1 MKRRNWI
8 TALLIALIMISISN
22 GTAFSETSIIPME
35 QEVTQGALRVEVDEQ
50 IVECPLKHT
59 DVKASISGFIARVTV
74 TQTFHNPYD
83 EKIEAVYVF
92 PLPHTAAIDNMTMTV
107 GDRRIVGLIKRSAEA
122 QAIYEAAIQQG
133 KTASLLEQERPNI
146 FTQSVGNI
154 QPKDEVR
161 IEISYVDVLDYD
173 MGTYEFHFPMVVG
186 PRYIPGTPTS
196 KMPKLPAELEGKVGE
211 LEVPLDAPLAGA
223 DPSGTGVAPDTD
235 RVPDAS
241 RITPPVLKPGY
252 RTAHDIS
259 LAVSLNAG
267 VPVQDIKVINHE
279 AEVDRVDL
287 SGATAA
293 ISPADS
299 IPNKDFVM
307 KYAVVGEKPE
317 MAVLAH
323 SDEPEQGYFM
333 LMIQPKLDAEL
344 AEAPPREI
352 VFLVDVSGSMRGEPT
367 QKVKETMHHFFRR
380 TKPNDTLQ
388 VITFAG
394 SAAKLFK
401 KPVPAT
407 QANIEHALDF
417 TQNIRGGGGTEMLKA
432 IKLVLNEPVDPERV
446 RIVVM
451 LTDGYIG
458 NESEIIAEVDKRS
471 GDQIRFW
478 ALGIGTSPNRY
489 LIDGVAK
496 HGGGMAKVLEL
507 NTDPGPLVE
516 EIAERIHRA
525 QLAKIRIDWNGLSVY
540 ETYPRRIPE
549 LWAGRPVIMF
559 GRYTAGGSK
568 EIRLSGN
575 AEGKPLKYKLR
586 VTLPDAQPV
595 HDVLSKVWARKKIED
610 LSGQLHA
617 VDAPEEELLR
627 YNIEVYEDPI
637 RFEDLSWYREMREI
651 VEEITQIALN
661 YRLMTQYTSFVA
673 VDENDM
679 QPINQV
685 AKAPRQVVVP
695 VPLPEGTDFRGF
707 YNVPGPKVANS
718 GMMRMV
724 RAPAATS
731 ASGPNAQYK
740 SVDRSQTLKALQ
752 AEASPEATRIRSELA
767 ENPAQSKFLRASL
780 IVPSWRLLAGAING
794 EIDKA
799 ALTTLEKAWEDPML
813 ETVMTSGNQYIAM
826 RSAWCIRTAA
836 QAVPTDAELTAL
848 SKRVTSKIRKIK
860 LPKLQDNSASAYLST
875 LYAVL
880 THQEAADKGLVK
892 SLLMR
897 MDNNTDISVK
907 TARLIAEG
915 LLNPSTRNDK
925 ALQQVIST
933 HDIYGDDLVLL
944 TCLLAKSRG
953 GQLWQTFREEFPY
966 IVRRNRLSGH
976 VVVMISRIEGSPKSI
991 QISSK

>member
-1 MKRRNWI
+1 MQQQNWI
-8 TALLIALIMISISN
+8 TAFLSALIMIGISS
-22 GTAFSETSIIPME
+22 GTAFTETSQPIIPME
-35 QEVTQGALRVEVDEQ
+35 QEITQGALRVERDEE

-59 DVKASISGFIARVTV
+59 DVKANIAGFIAHVTV

-92 PLPHTAAIDNMTMTV
+92 PLPHTAAIDDMTMTI
-107 GDRRIVGLIKRSAEA
+107 GERRIVGLIKRRAEA
-122 QAIYEAAIQQG
+122 QAIYQEAIQQG

-154 QPKDEVR
+154 QPNDEVR

-196 KMPKLPAELEGKVGE
+196 KKPELPDELKGKVGE
-211 LEVPLDAPLAGA
+211 SEAPLDAPSDGA
-223 DPSGTGVAPDTD
+223 DPSGTGVSPDTD

-259 LAVSLNAG
+259 LAVSLDAG
-267 VPVQDIKVINHE
+267 VPIQDIQITNHTAAVE
-279 AEVDRVDL
+279 RAGAT
-287 SGATAA
+287 GATAVL
-293 ISPADS
+293 SPADS

-307 KYAVVGEKPE
+307 KYAVAGKQPE

-323 SDEPEQGYFM
+323 ATAPEQGYFM

-352 VFLVDVSGSMRGEPT
+352 VFLVDTSGSMSGAPT
-367 QKVKETMHHFFRR
+367 KKVKETMHHFLRR

-388 VITFAG
+388 VITFANR
-394 SAAKLFK
+394 ADKLFK
-401 KPVPAT
+401 KSVPAT
-407 QANIEHALDF
+407 QMNIEHALNF
-417 TQNIRGGGGTEMLKA
+417 TQQVRGGGGTEMLKA

-458 NESEIIAEVDKRS
+458 NEAEIIAEVDKRA

-478 ALGIGTSPNRY
+478 AIGIGSSPNHY

-496 HGGGMAKVLEL
+496 HGGGMAKVLAL
-507 NTDPGPLVE
+507 NTDPGPLVA
-516 EIAERIHRA
+516 EIADRIHRA
-525 QLAKIRIDWNGLSVY
+525 QLAKIKIDWNGLSVY

-559 GRYTAGGSK
+559 GRYGAGGSQ
-568 EIRLSGN
+568 EIRLSGS
-575 AEGKPLKYKLR
+575 AEGKPLKYKLH
-586 VTLPDAQPV
+586 VTLPDAQPT
-595 HDVLSKVWARKKIED
+595 HDVLSKAWARKKIED
-610 LSGQLHA
+610 ISAQLYA
-617 VDAPEEELLR
+617 ADAPE
-627 YNIEVYEDPI
+627 IID
-637 RFEDLSWYREMREI
+637 
-651 VEEITQIALN
+651 EITDIALN

-679 QPINQV
+679 QPINQE

-695 VPLPEGTDFRGF
+695 VPLPDGTDFRGF
-707 YNVPGPKVANS
+707 YGPQSPQARFAS
-718 GMMRMV
+718 STRRMA
-724 RAPAATS
+724 RLSAPVQYS
-731 ASGPNAQYK
+731 ADRGP
-740 SVDRSQTLKALQ
+740 TLEALQ
-752 AEASPEATRIRSELA
+752 VTTETEKNKAPGSWDFSE
-767 ENPAQSKFLRASL
+767 KSL
-780 IVPSWRLLAGAING
+780 QTPSWKLLAGAIAG
-794 EIDKA
+794 KVDKD
-799 ALTTLEKAWEDPML
+799 ALTTLQKAWKDPRL
-813 ETVMTSGNQYIAM
+813 ETVMKGGNQYIAV

-848 SKRVTSKIRKIK
+848 SERVLSKVTKIRLLILHK
-860 LPKLQDNSASAYLST
+860 NSLSAYLST

-880 THQEAADKGLVK
+880 APQGEADTALVK
-892 SLLMR
+892 ALLRRTGKDTHITM
-897 MDNNTDISVK
+897 K

-915 LLNPSTRNDK
+915 LLKPSARNDK
-925 ALQQVIST
+925 ALQAALLT
-933 HDIYGDDLVLL
+933 HEIYGEDLVLL
-944 TCLLAKSRG
+944 TCLLAKNRG

-966 IVRRNRLSGH
+966 IARRNQLSGH
-976 VVVMISRIEGSPKSI
+976 IVVAISRIEASPRSIQFSPKP
-991 QISSK
+991 

>member
-22 GTAFSETSIIPME
+22 STAFSETSIIPME

-59 DVKASISGFIARVTV
+59 DVKVNISGFIARVTV

-92 PLPHTAAIDNMTMTV
+92 PLPRTAAIDDMTMTV

-122 QAIYEAAIQQG
+122 QAIYQEAIQQG

-211 LEVPLDAPLAGA
+211 LEVPLDAPLEGA
-223 DPSGTGVAPDTD
+223 DPLGAGVAPDTN

-267 VPVQDIKVINHE
+267 VPIQDIKIVNHKS
-279 AEVDRVDL
+279 EVDRVDV
-287 SGATAA
+287 SGATAVL
-293 ISPADS
+293 SPADS
-299 IPNKDFVM
+299 IANKDFVM

-352 VFLVDVSGSMRGEPT
+352 VFLVDVSGSMSGEPT
-367 QKVKETMHHFFRR
+367 EKVKETMHHFFRR

-401 KPVPAT
+401 KSVPAT

-417 TQNIRGGGGTEMLKA
+417 TQQMRGGGGTEMLKA

-516 EIAERIHRA
+516 QIAERIHRA

-549 LWAGRPVIMF
+549 LWAGRPVVMF
-559 GRYTAGGSK
+559 GRYGAGGSK
-568 EIRLSGN
+568 EIRLSGSV
-575 AEGKPLKYKLR
+575 EGKPLKYKLR

-595 HDVLSKVWARKKIED
+595 HDVLPKVWARKKIED

-617 VDAPEEELLR
+617 VDVP
-627 YNIEVYEDPI
+627 
-637 RFEDLSWYREMREI
+637 EI

-661 YRLMTQYTSFVA
+661 HRLMTQYTSFVA

-679 QPINQV
+679 QPIDQV

-695 VPLPEGTDFRGF
+695 VPLPEGADFRGF
-707 YNVPGPKVANS
+707 YNVRNPKVANS
-718 GMMRMV
+718 EMARMV
-724 RAPAATS
+724 RAPALS
-731 ASGPNAQYK
+731 PASGSKAQYK
-740 SVDRSQTLKALQ
+740 VNRRSTLKALQ
-752 AEASPEATRIRSELA
+752 VESSPEATGILSELA
-767 ENPAQSKFLRASL
+767 ENPAQSEFLRASL
-780 IVPSWRLLAGAING
+780 IVPSWQLLSGAING

-826 RSAWCIRTAA
+826 RSAWCIRMAA
-836 QAVPTDAELTAL
+836 QAVRTDVELTAL
-848 SKRVTSKIRKIK
+848 SKRVISKMRKVK

-880 THQEAADKGLVK
+880 TYQEAADRGLVK

-907 TARLIAEG
+907 TARLIAGG

-925 ALQQVIST
+925 ALQQAIST

-944 TCLLAKSRG
+944 SCLLAKSRG

-966 IVRRNRLSGH
+966 IARRNQLSGH
-976 VVVMISRIEGSPKSI
+976 VVVMISRIGALPKSI
-991 QISSK
+991 QFSL

>member
-1 MKRRNWI
+1 MKQRNWI
-8 TALLIALIMISISN
+8 TALLSVLIMLGISN
-22 GTAFSETSIIPME
+22 GTAFTETLQPITSME

-59 DVKASISGFIARVTV
+59 DVKADIAGFIARVTV

-92 PLPHTAAIDNMTMTV
+92 PLPHTAAIDDMTMTV
-107 GDRRIVGLIKRSAEA
+107 GDRRIVGLIKRRAEA
-122 QAIYEAAIQQG
+122 QALYQEAIKQG

-154 QPKDEVR
+154 QPKDEVC

-196 KMPKLPAELEGKVGE
+196 KMPELPDELEGKVGE
-211 LEVPLDAPLAGA
+211 LEAPLDAPLEGA

-241 RITPPVLKPGY
+241 RITPLVLKPGY

-259 LAVSLNAG
+259 LAVSLDAG
-267 VPVQDIKVINHE
+267 VPIQDIQIVNHTADVARVE
-279 AEVDRVDL
+279 A
-287 SGATAA
+287 SGATAVL
-293 ISPADS
+293 SPADS

-317 MAVLAH
+317 LAVLAH
-323 SDEPEQGYFM
+323 SKGAEQGYFM

-352 VFLVDVSGSMRGEPT
+352 VFLVDISGSMNGAPT
-367 QKVKETMHHFFRR
+367 QKVKETMHHFLRR

-394 SAAKLFK
+394 RAAKLFEK
-401 KPVPAT
+401 SVPAT
-407 QANIEHALDF
+407 QMNIEHALNF
-417 TQNIRGGGGTEMLKA
+417 TQQIRSGGGTEMLKA

-446 RIVVM
+446 RIAVM

-458 NESEIIAEVDKRS
+458 NEGEIIAEVDKRS

-478 ALGIGTSPNRY
+478 AIGIGSSPNRY

-496 HGGGMAKVLEL
+496 HGGGMAKMLEL

-516 EIAERIHRA
+516 QIAERIHRA
-525 QLAKIRIDWNGLSVY
+525 QLAKIQIDWNDLSVY

-549 LWAGRPVIMF
+549 LWAGRPVVMF
-559 GRYTAGGSK
+559 GRYGAGGSK

-617 VDAPEEELLR
+617 VDA
-627 YNIEVYEDPI
+627 
-637 RFEDLSWYREMREI
+637 SEI
-651 VEEITQIALN
+651 VEEITHIALN
-661 YRLMTQYTSFVA
+661 HRLMTQYTSFVA

-679 QPINQV
+679 QPINQE

-707 YNVPGPKVANS
+707 YNPQNAKVS
-718 GMMRMV
+718 YSRMA
-724 RAPAATS
+724 RM
-731 ASGPNAQYK
+731 ASGRGSVTASAPTAQAR
-740 SVDRSQTLKALQ
+740 VIDRGPALEALQ
-752 AEASPEATRIRSELA
+752 VDANPQATGILSEV
-767 ENPAQSKFLRASL
+767 EKVERNPGQSEFLRESL
-780 IVPSWRLLAGAING
+780 TVPSWKLLAGAING
-794 EIDKA
+794 EIDKE
-799 ALTTLEKAWEDPML
+799 ALTTLQKAWENPML
-813 ETVMTSGNQYIAM
+813 ETIIEGQNPDIAMM

-836 QAVPTDAELTAL
+836 YTVPTDVELTAL
-848 SKRVTSKIRKIK
+848 SKRVLSKVSKIK
-860 LPKLQDNSASAYLST
+860 LLKPRDNTFFAYLNT
-875 LYAVL
+875 LYAALVQ
-880 THQEAADKGLVK
+880 QEQADKDLVK
-892 SLLMR
+892 SLLR
-897 MDNNTDISVK
+897 RVDKNAHISMQ
-907 TARLIAEG
+907 TARLIAEV
-915 LLNPSTRNDK
+915 LLKPSARSDK
-925 ALQQVIST
+925 ALQAALLK
-933 HDIYGDDLVLL
+933 HDIYGEDLVLL
-944 TCLLAKSRG
+944 TCLLAKDRG

-966 IVRRNRLSGH
+966 ITRRNWLSGH
-976 VVVMISRIEGSPKSI
+976 IVVLMSRIEASPRNIQFSPKR
-991 QISSK
+991 

>member
-8 TALLIALIMISISN
+8 TALLGVLITLGISN
-22 GTAFSETSIIPME
+22 GTAFTETLQPITSME

-59 DVKASISGFIARVTV
+59 DVKANIAGFIARVTV

-92 PLPHTAAIDNMTMTV
+92 PLPHTAAIDDMTMTV
-107 GDRRIVGLIKRSAEA
+107 GERRIVGLIKRRAEA
-122 QAIYEAAIQQG
+122 QALYQEAIKQG

-154 QPKDEVR
+154 PPKDEVR

-196 KMPKLPAELEGKVGE
+196 KMPELPDELEGKVGE
-211 LEVPLDAPLAGA
+211 LEVPLDAPLEGA
-223 DPSGTGVAPDTD
+223 DPSGTGVAPDTN

-259 LAVSLNAG
+259 LAVSLDAG
-267 VPVQDIKVINHE
+267 VPIQDIKIVNHTADVARVE
-279 AEVDRVDL
+279 A
-287 SGATAA
+287 SGATAVL
-293 ISPADS
+293 SPADS

-317 MAVLAH
+317 LAVLAH
-323 SDEPEQGYFM
+323 AKGAEQGYFM
-333 LMIQPKLDAEL
+333 LMIQPKLDAEFT
-344 AEAPPREI
+344 EAPPREI
-352 VFLVDVSGSMRGEPT
+352 VFLVDVSGSMRGAPT
-367 QKVKETMHHFFRR
+367 EKMKETMHHFLRR

-394 SAAKLFK
+394 RAAKLFEK
-401 KPVPAT
+401 SVPAT
-407 QANIEHALDF
+407 QANIEHALNF
-417 TQNIRGGGGTEMLKA
+417 TQQIRGGGGTEMLKA

-446 RIVVM
+446 RIAVM

-458 NESEIIAEVDKRS
+458 NEGEIIAEVDKRS

-478 ALGIGTSPNRY
+478 AIGIGSSPNRY

-496 HGGGMAKVLEL
+496 HGGGMAKMLEL
-507 NTDPGPLVE
+507 NTDPGPLVAQ
-516 EIAERIHRA
+516 IAERIHRA
-525 QLAKIRIDWNGLSVY
+525 QLAKIQIDWNELSVY

-549 LWAGRPVIMF
+549 LWAGRPVVMF
-559 GRYTAGGSK
+559 GRYGAGGSK

-586 VTLPDAQPV
+586 VTLPDVQPG

-617 VDAPEEELLR
+617 IDAPA
-627 YNIEVYEDPI
+627 
-637 RFEDLSWYREMREI
+637 I
-651 VEEITQIALN
+651 VEEITNIALTH
-661 YRLMTQYTSFVA
+661 RLMTQYTSFVA

-679 QPINQV
+679 QPINQE

-707 YNVPGPKVANS
+707 YNPQNTKVAAS
-718 GMMRMV
+718 SRRLM
-724 RAPAATS
+724 
-731 ASGPNAQYK
+731 ASGRGSVTASAPTAQ
-740 SVDRSQTLKALQ
+740 SRVINRSPALEALQ
-752 AEASPEATRIRSELA
+752 VDASPQATGILSEV
-767 ENPAQSKFLRASL
+767 EKVEKNPEQSKFIESL
-780 IVPSWRLLAGAING
+780 TVPSWKLLAGAING
-794 EIDKA
+794 EIDKE
-799 ALTTLEKAWEDPML
+799 ALTTLQKAWEDPML
-813 ETVMTSGNQYIAM
+813 ETIIEAQNPDIAMM
-826 RSAWCIRTAA
+826 RSAWCICTAA
-836 QAVPTDAELTAL
+836 YTVPTDVELTAL
-848 SKRVTSKIRKIK
+848 SKRVLSKVGKIK
-860 LPKLQDNSASAYLST
+860 LLKPGDNSFFAYLST
-875 LYAVL
+875 LYAALVQ
-880 THQEAADKGLVK
+880 QEQADKDLVK
-892 SLLMR
+892 SLLKQVDKNAHASMQ
-897 MDNNTDISVK
+897 
-907 TARLIAEG
+907 TARLIAEV
-915 LLNPSTRNDK
+915 LLKPSAQNDK
-925 ALQQVIST
+925 ALQAAVLR

-944 TCLLAKSRG
+944 TCLLAKDRG

-966 IVRRNRLSGH
+966 ITRRTWLSGH
-976 VVVMISRIEGSPKSI
+976 ISVIISRIEASPRNI
-991 QISSK
+991 QFSLKR